1 MAEPRTRTMAIEPT
15 PSSVRASRHL
25 VAELIGV
32 VDDDVVERAMLCTS
46 ELVTNAIEHAEPPAG
61 IRIAVDDQRIRIEVD
76 DSTERLPSLRHPDE
90 TSIRG
95 RGMLIVQ
102 RCSDS
107 WGIVSRPGG
116 KTVWCE
122 LGLVE
127 VQRAR
132 RGPMASSPP
141 R

>member
-1 MAEPRTRTMAIEPT
+1 MALEPSPAAVR
-15 PSSVRASRHL
+15 SSRRL
-25 VAELIGV
+25 VAEAMGAADEDL
-32 VDDDVVERAMLCTS
+32 VDRALLCAS

-61 IRIAVDDQRIRIEVD
+61 LRVVIDDDNVRIEVD
-76 DSTERLPSLRHPDE
+76 DSSERLPALRHPDE

-102 RCSDS
+102 RCSDR
-107 WGIVSRPGG
+107 WGIISRPGG

-122 LGLVE
+122 LSLVDA
-127 VQRAR
+127 QRAR
-132 RGPMASSPP
+132 RRTMASAPP